1 MAHRLYN
8 YRVKNPFFQELSS
21 ENKQHLFLHG
31 EEITF
36 PSGHILFYEGEAVN
50 YIYLILK
57 GHVKMSK
64 MTMDHKKFIIH
75 LKGDYDVVGEFSLF
89 NEMRASMTAE
99 VTTSSRILRLER
111 EILEGVFAQNGAI
124 ATAFIKLFAR
134 NTQSTQAKFS
144 DLLLYGKHGAF
155 YSVLVRLAHSYGV
168 EHVEGIKI
176 DIKLTNQ
183 ELAHFIGSTR
193 ETVNRLFNELRKSN
207 IVSIERGHLIIKEIE
222 VLKKHLQCDKC
233 PVEICTLS

>member
-1 MAHRLYN
+1 MTNRLYN
-8 YRVKNPFFQELSS
+8 YRAKSPFFHELSV
-21 ENKQHLFLHG
+21 ENKQHLLLHG
-31 EEITF
+31 EELTF
-36 PSGHILFYEGEAVN
+36 PQGHILFYEGEVVK
-50 YIYLILK
+50 YIYLILE
-57 GHVKMSK
+57 GQVRMSK
-64 MTMDHKKFIIH
+64 MTMDNKKFIIH

-89 NEMRASMTAE
+89 NEMKVSMTAE
-99 VTTSSRILRLER
+99 VKTPSRILRLER

-155 YSVLVRLAHSYGV
+155 YSVLIRLAHSYGI
-168 EHVEGIKI
+168 EHADGIKI

-183 ELAHFIGSTR
+183 ELADLIGSTR
-193 ETVNRLFNELRKSN
+193 ETVNRLFNGLKKANS
-207 IVSIERGHLIIKEIE
+207 VSLEKGHMIIKEIE

-233 PVEICTLS
+233 PLEICTLS

>member
-168 EHVEGIKI
+168 EHAEGIKI

-193 ETVNRLFNELRKSN
+193 ETVNRLFNELRKAN

-222 VLKKHLQCDKC
+222 MLKKHLQCDKC

>member
-1 MAHRLYN
+1 MANRLYN
-8 YRVKNPFFQELSS
+8 YRVKNPFFQELSI
-21 ENKQHLFLHG
+21 ENKQHLLLHG
-31 EEITF
+31 EEIIF
-36 PSGHILFYEGEAVN
+36 PNGHILFYEGEAVN
-50 YIYLILK
+50 YVYLILK
-57 GHVKMSK
+57 GQVRMSK
-64 MTMDHKKFIIH
+64 MTMDNKKFIIH

-99 VTTSSRILRLER
+99 VITSSRVLRLER

-168 EHVEGIKI
+168 EHADGIKI

-183 ELAHFIGSTR
+183 ELANFIGSTR
-193 ETVNRLFNELRKSN
+193 ETVNRFFNELKKAN
-207 IVSIERGHLIIKEIE
+207 IVYLEKGYMIIKEIE